1 MKAPVDR
8 RAAGVGKFI
17 RRESGSDGKSVFG
30 LLLLIEQKIGK
41 RVRRNEQLR
50 VAIRDALKLIGQRRP
65 GMFKLSRYVE

>member
-1 MKAPVDR
+1 MKAPIDR
-8 RAAGVGKFI
+8 RAAAVGKFI
-17 RRESGSDGKSVFG
+17 RRKSGSDGRSLFG

-41 RVRRNEQLR
+41 RVQRNEQLR

>member
-1 MKAPVDR
+1 MKAPIDR
-8 RAAGVGKFI
+8 RAAAVGKFI
-17 RRESGSDGKSVFG
+17 RRKSGSDGKSVFG

>member
-17 RRESGSDGKSVFG
+17 RRKSGSDGKSVFG

-41 RVRRNEQLR
+41 RVRRNEQHR
-50 VAIRDALKLIGQRRP
+50 VATHEALKLVSQRP
-65 GMFKLSRYVE
+65 PAIFKLSRYVE

>member
-1 MKAPVDR
+1 MKAPIDR
-8 RAAGVGKFI
+8 RAAAVGKFI
-17 RRESGSDGKSVFG
+17 RRKSGSDGKSVFG
-30 LLLLIEQKIGK
+30 LLLLIEQKIGN